1 MTRRSVVI
9 VLHWSVVL
17 LLLAMVKGGTSNA
30 YVLAAFAVAVV
41 VWSGLTLAR
50 GLIGRPGPK
59 LSPAIRRA
67 YPWMHRLLHILL
79 ALTAIAIFGRLLGTP
94 VTYLDAWTMLLVTL
108 GAGTAHGVF
117 HFWRHTA
124 LYDNALRLI
133 LPKFMHSI
141 L

>member
-9 VLHWSVVL
+9 FLHWSMVL
-17 LLLAMVKGGTSNA
+17 LLLAMVKGGTSNIN
-30 YVLAAFAVAVV
+30 VLRAFAGIVV
-41 VWSGLTLAR
+41 IWEAITLAK
-50 GLIGRPGPK
+50 GLLGRPGPK
-59 LSPAIRRA
+59 LSPTVQRA

-79 ALTAIAIFGRLLGTP
+79 SLTAVAIIGRLLGHP
-94 VTYLDAWTMLLVTL
+94 IPFLDAWTMLLVTL